1 MLKVRICP
9 LDLSQWG
16 EVGAIFRHRVSDL
29 RQREAQPARL
39 RNSAGWLLIGA
50 LIVALSNASPLRA
63 DPPPVTST
71 PLLSTDT
78 TANGQ
83 RIEVPP
89 QPQVIASR
97 LEIPPGASLPMH
109 EHPYPRYAYVLS
121 GTLEVTTADGKVSR
135 YHAGDFFTEVI
146 GQCHSGRDAGDQPVQ
161 LLLIDQVVP
170 GKSNTVPCP

>member
-1 MLKVRICP
+1 MI
-9 LDLSQWG
+9 
-16 EVGAIFRHRVSDL
+16 
-29 RQREAQPARL
+29 
-39 RNSAGWLLIGA
+39 
-50 LIVALSNASPLRA
+50 
-63 DPPPVTST
+63 ST

-78 TANGQ
+78 TASGR
-83 RIEVPP
+83 RIQVPP
-89 QPQVIASR
+89 HPQVIASR
-97 LEIPPGASLPMH
+97 LEIAPGAKLPMH